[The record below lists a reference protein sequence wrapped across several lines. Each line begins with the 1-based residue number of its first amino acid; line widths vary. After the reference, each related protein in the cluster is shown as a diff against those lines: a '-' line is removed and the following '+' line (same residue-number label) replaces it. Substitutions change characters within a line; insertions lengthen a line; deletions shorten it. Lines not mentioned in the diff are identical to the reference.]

1 MRTLVRGAE
10 MRPGTFLRR
19 AQFFQKSVLCKIL
32 DSLVIVM
39 DATEVNDGNYR

>member
-1 MRTLVRGAE
+1 MRTWCRDGPRNFFTQSAI
-10 MRPGTFLRR
+10 
-19 AQFFQKSVLCKIL
+19 FQKSVLCKIL